1 MKIFI
6 ARGEEKSGPFTL
18 DQVREHLEQGVLL
31 PDDLAFHDGLDDWLP
46 LSELMDSVETALDGS
61 TENAGGKK
69 KLFIGIGATVVV
81 LAIAAVVW
89 FILGLGKNHKRLVWE
104 FATEFNVGSSPAI
117 GADGTVYIGSSDK
130 KVYALD
136 GKTGAKKWE
145 FETGNS
151 VWSSPAIGADG
162 TVYVGSDDKKIHAL
176 DGKTGARKWEF
187 VARSYVR
194 SSPAIGK
201 DGTVYVGSKDGKVY
215 ALDGETGAKKW
226 EFVTGGKV
234 ESAPAIGV
242 DGTVYIGSFDG
253 NVYAIKTDSKG
264 LAKSPWPMRGQN
276 AQHTGR
282 AP

>member
-1 MKIFI
+1 MQIFI
-6 ARGEEKSGPFTL
+6 TRSEEKSGPFTL

-31 PDDLAFHDGLDDWLP
+31 PDDLAFHDGLDDWIP
-46 LSELMDSVETALDGS
+46 LSELMDSVETALDGA

-145 FETGNS
+145 F
-151 VWSSPAIGADG
+151 
-162 TVYVGSDDKKIHAL
+162 
-176 DGKTGARKWEF
+176 
-187 VARSYVR
+187 
-194 SSPAIGK
+194 
-201 DGTVYVGSKDGKVY
+201 
-215 ALDGETGAKKW
+215 
-226 EFVTGGKV
+226 VTGGKV